1 MPNIRIEQESV
12 KLSRYEPG
20 ILTKAEMVEGIA
32 LIARTKPKLSP
43 ALSEFIVEAM
53 RDENWSY
60 QKMKDA
66 VKYVA
71 MNCPYPEPQPAD
83 YLNFDIFDELYTYQQ
98 MMDKVGR
105 EAYIT
110 MDFFQF
116 VRKVGETSLYKYLG
130 FNKTKNR

>member
-43 ALSEFIVEAM
+43 ALSEFIVETM
-53 RDENWSY
+53 RDENWNY

-83 YLNFDIFDELYTYQQ
+83 YLNFDIFDELYTYAQ
-98 MMDKVGR
+98 MIEKVGKN
-105 EAYIT
+105 AYLT
-110 MDFFQF
+110 TNFFEF
-116 VRKVGETSLYKYLG
+116 VRKVGDMNLYKYLG
-130 FNKTKNR
+130 YDKTKSK

>member
-66 VKYVA
+66 VKHVA
-71 MNCPYPEPQPAD
+71 KNCPYPEPQPAD
-83 YLNFDIFDELYTYQQ
+83 YLNYDIFDELYTYAQ
-98 MMDKVGR
+98 MMEKVGR
-105 EAYIT
+105 DAYIS
-110 MDFFQF
+110 MDWFEF
-116 VRKVGETSLYKYLG
+116 VRKVGDTNLYKFLG
-130 FNKTKNR
+130 YDKTRRK